1 MMFNLTVGMSKWASA
16 WFVTGWD
23 YENSFCDSLYGFA
36 LPSCNPKPTQKMSLQ
51 DERCAGL
58 ASYGHG
64 CLQYNALN
72 CLNMA
77 LRGGAVQM
85 LQVALVLGA
94 PLAFLKQGGLC
105 WRSCHEK
112 IQCPAKDPCYIRRPK
127 IFAGSSRAWHLAL
140 EECIFLILTVIII
153 ITVIM
158 MINSWGLILCQALT
172 LI

>member
-1 MMFNLTVGMSKWASA
+1 MSVWAFA

-23 YENSFCDSLYGFA
+23 YGNSFFDSLYGFT
-36 LPSCNPKPTQKMSLQ
+36 LPSCNPKPTQKTPLQ
-51 DERCAGL
+51 DEHCAGL

-64 CLQYNALN
+64 YLQHNAHN

-77 LRGGAVQM
+77 LGGVQSKWCEYSWC
-85 LQVALVLGA
+85 LGHLSSKGGCVGGVAM
-94 PLAFLKQGGLC
+94 K
-105 WRSCHEK
+105 K
-112 IQCPAKDPCYIRRPK
+112 IQCPAKDPRYIRRPK
-127 IFAGSSRAWHLAL
+127 ISAGSSRAWHLAV
-140 EECIFLILTVIII
+140 EECIFLILIVIII